1 MSAAAFWSLPKVV
14 AAMVL
19 LTLPID
25 FVLRPAFA
33 QPQSPT
39 TV

>member
-1 MSAAAFWSLPKVV
+1 MVV

-19 LTLPID
+19 LTLPLA
-25 FVLRPAFA
+25 FALRPAFA

-39 TV
+39 TA